1 MFVCN
6 VRQELEK
13 WIKKEEKIE
22 GCDTTL
28 YVTANLK
35 AALYSVRRLAGY
47 LAEA

>member
-1 MFVCN
+1 MD
-6 VRQELEK
+6 
-13 WIKKEEKIE
+13 KKRRERLKVV
-22 GCDTTL
+22 TQH